1 MASSRR
7 TKPWSST
14 RMASSSVTLSVV
26 ATPEAS
32 LVVTPAGIAAH
43 WGIELGASVEPLAP
57 SRALV
62 LRCGAYVIRDEE
74 TSVESIQWEHDFLGF
89 LSPRIPEVVAP
100 LTALD
105 GSTFL
110 AAGDHVVSVTPH
122 IAAERA
128 DRSAPVVRRE
138 APRLLARLHRAA
150 GEWPRARPRP
160 GRPSWRELDW
170 VTNDTWDWTVLH
182 RTALLERAYETS
194 REWLASPPPLAESA
208 VHGDFHPD
216 NLLASERGI
225 EGLIDWEF
233 ARIDW
238 PASDLAAA
246 VMVLSLQ
253 RDGTIDQRIADETVA
268 AYVDA
273 GGLDESHALEPLL
286 RQVLLAVAL
295 HARTRKATGQSWSP
309 EFQGMLEA
317 GLENFV

>member
-1 MASSRR
+1 MASS
-7 TKPWSST
+7 
-14 RMASSSVTLSVV
+14 AVTLSVV
-26 ATPEAS
+26 ATPESS
-32 LVVTPAGIAAH
+32 LVAASADIAAH
-43 WGIELGASVEPLAP
+43 WGIELGASIEPLA
-57 SRALV
+57 SRHLV
-62 LRCGAYVIRDEE
+62 VRSGAYIIHDAK
-74 TSVESIQWEHDFLGF
+74 TSLESVLWEHEFLAF
-89 LSPRIPEVVAP
+89 LAPRVPEVVAP
-100 LTALD
+100 LAALD

-110 AAGDHVVSVTPH
+110 AVGDHVVSVTPH
-122 IAAERA
+122 IPAERA
-128 DRSAPVVRRE
+128 DRSAPIVRHE
-138 APRLLARLHRAA
+138 VPRLLARLHQAA
-150 GEWPRARPRP
+150 DEWPRARPRP

-170 VTNDTWDWTVLH
+170 VANDTWDWTVLD
-182 RTALLERAYETS
+182 RTALLERAYEAS

-208 VHGDFHPD
+208 VHGDFHSD

-253 RDGTIDQRIADETVA
+253 RDGTIDQRIAEETVA

-273 GGLDESHALEPLL
+273 GGRDESYALEPLL

-309 EFQGMLEA
+309 EFQGMLEGA
-317 GLENFV
+317 LERFV